1 MAEKNTS
8 QLLRIFGIALLI
20 SVLTF
25 ALLVGTWILA
35 TSSLGAP
42 FREQSSGY
50 KLGVAALVGIAV
62 LLIVTHAFNLRQQW
76 IEFAKTV
83 SALAP
88 LLVKPALLFL
98 LGIVLFIAYHVMDGI
113 HPFKS
118 HDGSV
123 SMSLLGILFLSAS
136 PALLTLGVSLLVER
150 RMANKE
156 FFFEVSPSLSQT
168 EDGAKLVEQAKA
180 NWEYER
186 ELMEGSIHRMGRH
199 AAILGF
205 LASSIFITCIAILVT
220 RGDYVALA
228 VGTSATISFTLHL
241 GQIYFRSA
249 SNDATARMMAR
260 ASRTL
265 LIVSICALFFGFL
278 FLENKPAEPA
288 AFHLSP
294 GAQALPPAPTG
305 ASPVPGSG
313 PLQGPASSPL
323 RGETGALLIGIAVA
337 LIGERMLQ
345 VVTNRAASLLGV
357 EGSSVA
363 QGSDLSVIDGLNAED
378 AARLAEER
386 IDSLHAL
393 AFTPTARIFFNTIY
407 GLPRICD
414 WQDQALLIER
424 VGRTNALL
432 LREQFF
438 IRGAIAARQ
447 LAIQKF
453 LKRTKPAE
461 SGPALAAGPA
471 PQNQPPQCGANT
483 GPAQEAASQG
493 DAPAPQAQGVQAA
506 VGQLQDIPP
515 PLGEAGP
522 DMSCRVQE
530 ISLDLEK
537 EDLHLNRALRS
548 LIDDENIIRLEVFW
562 RSVPVLKETEEPVRP
577 TKTKS

>member
-1 MAEKNTS
+1 MAEKTAP
-8 QLLRIFGIALLI
+8 QLLRMFGVALLI
-20 SVLTF
+20 GLLTF

-35 TSSLGAP
+35 TSDVGMA
-42 FREQSSGY
+42 FRAQSAWY
-50 KLGVAALVGIAV
+50 KLGVAALVGFV
-62 LLIVTHAFNLRQQW
+62 TLLIITHWLNLRQQW

-88 LLVKPALLFL
+88 LFVKPALLFL
-98 LGIVLFIAYHVMDGI
+98 LGIVLFIAYHVMAGKE
-113 HPFKS
+113 PFTAAA
-118 HDGSV
+118 DDV
-123 SMSLLGILFLSAS
+123 SMALLGVLFLSSS

-156 FFFEVSPSLSQT
+156 FFFEVSPSIA
-168 EDGAKLVEQAKA
+168 EKEHGAKFVEQARA
-180 NWEYER
+180 NWDYER
-186 ELMEGSIHRMGRH
+186 ELMEGSVHRMGRH

-205 LASSIFITCIAILVT
+205 LASSIFITCIAIRFT

-278 FLENKPAEPA
+278 FLENKPETAVNANPPPQGQPQ
-288 AFHLSP
+288 P
-294 GAQALPPAPTG
+294 GVPVPPPPAGGTQATG
-305 ASPVPGSG
+305 GTAP
-313 PLQGPASSPL
+313 QGPANSPL

-345 VVTNRAASLLGV
+345 VVTHRAASLLGV
-357 EGSSVA
+357 EGFSEPQA
-363 QGSDLSVIDGLNAED
+363 GDLSVIDGLNAED

-386 IDSLHAL
+386 IDSVHAL

-447 LAIQKF
+447 LAIQTL
-453 LKRTKPAE
+453 LKSVKPAE
-461 SGPALAAGPA
+461 
-471 PQNQPPQCGANT
+471 QVPPKPETVQD
-483 GPAQEAASQG
+483 AASQG
-493 DAPAPQAQGVQAA
+493 TAPAPQAQGAQGAPAPQPEVPSPLREP
-506 VGQLQDIPP
+506 GPGMNPP
-515 PLGEAGP
+515 A
-522 DMSCRVQE
+522 QE
-530 ISLDLEK
+530 ISLDIER
-537 EDLHLNRALRS
+537 DSHLNRALRS
-548 LIDDENIIRLEVFW
+548 LINDENIERLEVFW
-562 RSVPVLKETEEPVRP
+562 RSVPVLKESEEPRP
-577 TKTKS
+577 PKAKS